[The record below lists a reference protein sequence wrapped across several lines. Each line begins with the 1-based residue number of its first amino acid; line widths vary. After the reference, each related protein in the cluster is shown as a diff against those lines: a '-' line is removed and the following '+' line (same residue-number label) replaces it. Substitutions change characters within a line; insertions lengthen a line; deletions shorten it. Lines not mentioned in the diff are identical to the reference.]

1 MLRLELPTA
10 ADTEALGLCLAR
22 ALQHF
27 QHGAVIALRGDL
39 GAGKTTLARAL
50 IMALG
55 HSGPVVSPSY
65 TLVEP
70 YYFGE
75 QRLLH
80 LDLYRIGDPEE
91 LEYLGAR
98 EWNAQWDWLVVE
110 WAENGAGF
118 LPPVDLCIRLE
129 YAGQA
134 RCAGVAA
141 GTDTGKRLQQR
152 MAHQDS
158 QLF

>member
-1 MLRLELPTA
+1 MYLDLPVA
-10 ADTEALGLCLAR
+10 ADTEALGLRLAR
-22 ALQHF
+22 ALQRLHG
-27 QHGAVIALRGDL
+27 GAVIALDGEL

-50 IMALG
+50 IGALG
-55 HSGPVVSPSY
+55 HRGPVVSPSY

-91 LEYLGAR
+91 LEYLGVR
-98 EWNAQWDWLVVE
+98 EWDPQQDWLVVE
-110 WAENGAGF
+110 WAKNGAGF
-118 LPPVDLCIRLE
+118 LPSTDLVIALE

-134 RCAGVAA
+134 RRATVAA
-141 GTDTGKRLQQR
+141 CSDSGKRLQKLMFQ
-152 MAHQDS
+152 
-158 QLF
+158 